1 VSGNYASAKQTK
13 KTMKPILS
21 TSLIETLWTFHR
33 DCKCVAAFLR
43 GVNDSG
49 MRRSLLLSETMM
61 GTHFSFRENDGM
73 ISYMPAGREQT
84 FGESGKWE
92 RKGRQSIKPA
102 KWLKS
107 MLSPK
112 LLKRFKDSD
121 FATFSEKF
129 RAAELAGKV
138 SFEFVAFRD
147 GYNSANYQGG
157 SSDNDPAN
165 IHSCMWNADVAPF
178 YTCFPARLLVAKN
191 ALGKFCGRAVVWTLA
206 TGETFMDRVYA
217 NSPEVTELF
226 LEHAKEN
233 SWMRKTR
240 QSTGTSRQV
249 TMSDGTEIVKSMDVK
264 AGCRPECDFW
274 PYMDTF
280 FSMNESETR
289 LSNSETEAGY
299 LLNST
304 GGEREEVNNHE
315 GEVEDIDGEWISQD
329 DAYFVEGSYY
339 SNDDERI
346 CYCERSEEYI
356 LTCDSYTVET
366 SRNCSITIHSRF
378 VTQNS

>member
-1 VSGNYASAKQTK
+1 
-13 KTMKPILS
+13 MKPILS

-33 DCKCVAAFLR
+33 DCKCVAALLR
-43 GVNDSG
+43 GINDSG
-49 MRRSLLLSETMM
+49 VRRSLLLNEAMI
-61 GTHFSFRENDGM
+61 GTYFSFRENEGM
-73 ISYMPAGREQT
+73 ISYMPDGREQT

-92 RKGRQSIKPA
+92 RKGRQSIRPA

-121 FATFSEKF
+121 FAIFSEKF

-147 GYNSANYQGG
+147 GYNSASYKDAVG
-157 SSDNDPAN
+157 DADPNN
-165 IHSCMWNADVAPF
+165 IHSCMWNSDVSPF
-178 YTCFPARLLVAKN
+178 YNCFPARLLVAKN
-191 ALGKFCGRAVVWTLA
+191 EFGKFCGRAVVWTLA
-206 TGETFMDRVYA
+206 TGETFLDRVYA
-217 NSPEVTELF
+217 NSPEMTELF

-233 SWMRKTR
+233 GWMRKTR
-240 QSTGTSRQV
+240 QSTGTSKQV
-249 TMSDGTEIVKSMDVK
+249 TMPDGAEIVKSMEVK
-264 AGCRPECDFW
+264 ADCCLHCDFW

-280 FSMNESETR
+280 FFMNESESR
-289 LSNSETEAGY
+289 LSNSESEAGY

-304 GGEREEVNNHE
+304 AGEREQLNNHD
-315 GEVEDIDGEWISQD
+315 GEVQDIDGEWISED
-329 DAYFVEGSYY
+329 DAYCVEGNYY

-346 CYCERSEEYI
+346 IYCERSEEYI

-366 SRNCSITIHSRF
+366 GRNCSITVHSRF
-378 VTQNS
+378 VTQNN